1 MPPEPFVYEARFRG
15 PKTVRMVIILLAF
28 CALVLIAPA
37 PLWARIF
44 VIGACG
50 TGLVILL
57 AVGLSRKTALRVDA
71 GGVRLCQ
78 SPFFRSAV
86 AFYPWADVRQIVL
99 WRYQR
104 LDFIGVQ
111 RRKGAPEPTGPFTG
125 PASRAAARKTAAG
138 VDPQVAMT
146 GSPRTAGSWT
156 ASAWW
161 RRWRISRRRSRWPTP
176 APASCCTRC
185 SLPRPRRADH
195 PPPVSQLQG
204 WPAGSGGRR

>member
-86 AFYPWADVRQIVL
+86 AFYPWADVRRIVL

-111 RRKGAPEPTGPFTG
+111 RREGAPEPTGPFTG

-146 GSPRTAGSWT
+146 GVAANSWVLDRKRLVEAVAHFAPAAEVADT
-156 ASAWW
+156 STGQLLY
-161 RRWRISRRRSRWPTP
+161 PVQP
-176 APASCCTRC
+176 APS
-185 SLPRPRRADH
+185 PE
-195 PPPVSQLQG
+195 G
-204 WPAGSGGRR
+204 

>member
-57 AVGLSRKTALRVDA
+57 AVGLSRKTALRIDA

-86 AFYPWADVRQIVL
+86 AFYPWADVRRIVL

-111 RRKGAPEPTGPFTG
+111 RREGAPEPTGPFTG

-146 GSPRTAGSWT
+146 GVAANSWVLDRKRLVEAVAHFAPEAEVADT
-156 ASAWW
+156 STGQLLY
-161 RRWRISRRRSRWPTP
+161 PVQP
-176 APASCCTRC
+176 APS
-185 SLPRPRRADH
+185 PE
-195 PPPVSQLQG
+195 G
-204 WPAGSGGRR
+204 